1 MFVSTRRFD
10 AQMDYMERQYKDLR
24 DRYWK
29 LLESHWELQ
38 ESHIRL
44 LEHLGVT
51 EVVVPRKVVLVAKDV
66 P

>member
-1 MFVSTRRFD
+1 MFVSTRSFD
-10 AQMDYMERQYKDLR
+10 TQMDYMERQYKDLR
-24 DRYWK
+24 DRYWE
-29 LLESHWELQ
+29 LWESHV
-38 ESHIRL
+38 RL

>member
-24 DRYWK
+24 DRYW
-29 LLESHWELQ
+29 ELR
-38 ESHIRL
+38 ESHILL
-44 LEHLGVT
+44 LEHLGLT
-51 EVVVPRKVVLVAKDV
+51 EVVVPRKVVLAAKDV

>member
-10 AQMDYMERQYKDLR
+10 TQMDYMERQYKALW
-24 DRYWK
+24 DRYWE
-29 LLESHWELQ
+29 LRESHA
-38 ESHIRL
+38 RL

-51 EVVVPRKVVLVAKDV
+51 EFIVPRKVVLAAKDV